1 MDKIAYMQTNLI
13 AVTVETIKL
22 LETIS
27 VPYNIIDKNLI
38 EK

>member
-1 MDKIAYMQTNLI
+1 MDKIAYMQNNLI

-22 LETIS
+22 LKPIS
-27 VPYNIIDKNLI
+27 VPYDIINKNLI